1 MAEESQQAVQTV
13 EEPRKHEK
21 VGLHSLADLV
31 VARMIPAAF
40 IRQVSSLAA
49 WSAATLLRALREA
62 SVTMLAS
69 IATLLCAL
77 AIAPGPG
84 PAVLAVVLCLSLSR
98 SHLDRD
104 LRGRIEAAIALP
116 IVGLVAVGVGILL
129 HRAPWL
135 GALVFVSG
143 MFVSIWLRRFGPMA
157 RRAGSLIAL
166 PFVVLL
172 TTPHIQAVPASTIP
186 TPLVPIL
193 IALLALLWVSVL
205 HALARRMHFLLPAR
219 AEQHPAPALVRE
231 SSMRPIASTRMA
243 IQMAVALATSF
254 VVGYV
259 FFTERWAWIVL
270 TAFIV
275 ISGNRGRL
283 DVAYKSVLR
292 VLGAAAGTAV
302 ALTLTLHVG
311 SHDMTTVVL
320 ILAAIFLG
328 LWLRPLGY
336 AWWALFVTIALAL
349 LQGFAGSSAPHILW
363 PRLEEIVIG
372 AIIGVVSAWFVLP
385 VRSTAVLRR
394 RLADAVAAL
403 ADSLDPANP
412 VRTSAGF
419 VAAVAQVEQLA
430 PAFRASRLVTRRFR
444 ALQPADWVDALA
456 ACQAPALTL
465 IEKGETPGVV
475 RRTVG
480 AVRKSMRDPAELLPA
495 LQNLQRVLAEQRATD
510 QGESASH

>member
-1 MAEESQQAVQTV
+1 MTTA
-13 EEPRKHEK
+13 
-21 VGLHSLADLV
+21 LC
-31 VARMIPAAF
+31 
-40 IRQVSSLAA
+40 
-49 WSAATLLRALREA
+49 ALREA
-62 SVTMLAS
+62 CVTMLAA

-98 SHLDRD
+98 SQLDRD

-116 IVGLVAVGVGILL
+116 VVGLVAVGVGMLL

-135 GALVFVSG
+135 GAAVFVAG
-143 MFVSIWLRRFGPMA
+143 MFLSIWLRRFGPMI

-172 TTPHIQAVPASTIP
+172 TTPHIQAMPASAIP
-186 TPLVPIL
+186 APLAPIL
-193 IALLALLWVSVL
+193 IALLALLWVGVL
-205 HALARRMHFLLPAR
+205 HALARRLRFLPPIQVQEHR
-219 AEQHPAPALVRE
+219 ASTPAPVRE
-231 SSMRPIASTRMA
+231 SSLRPIASTRMA
-243 IQMAVALATSF
+243 IQMAVALTVSF
-254 VVGYV
+254 AVGYL
-259 FFTERWAWIVL
+259 FFAEHWAWIVL

-292 VLGAAAGTAV
+292 VLGAAAGTVV

-336 AWWALFVTIALAL
+336 AWWALFVTLALAL
-349 LQGFAGSSAPHILW
+349 LQGFSGSSAPIILW

-372 AIIGVVSAWFVLP
+372 AIIGITSAWFVLP

-394 RLADAVAAL
+394 RIADSLAILADA
-403 ADSLDPANP
+403 LDPITP
-412 VRTSAGF
+412 PRRSDDF
-419 VAAVAQVEQLA
+419 VAAIASVEEVA

-444 ALQPADWVDALA
+444 TMQPADWVDALV
-456 ACQAPALTL
+456 ACRAPAATL
-465 IEKGETPGVV
+465 IDQGETPGPI
-475 RRTVG
+475 RKAVG
-480 AVRKSMRDPAELLPA
+480 VARKSMREPTELLQA
-495 LQNLQRVLAEQRATD
+495 LRELCRSLENRPNSTGQAPD
-510 QGESASH
+510 